1 MSEIWLEPPFNM
13 LVSGVT
19 NCGKTYYVLELLK
32 TVYKNKFDY
41 IVIFCPTFIEN
52 KTYNQSFIYDD
63 DDIIILIV
71 DGNLNAL
78 LLIATEV
85 YKNFNTLFIIDDCAN
100 LHDSK
105 MKSSQLTNLAFSGRH
120 LGISTWVIA
129 QKYNSVVKDYR
140 ENIRMLVLYYNK
152 DDSALQLALEENNI
166 IEKDKRAEVKKYIRD
181 NKNSK
186 IIMKLEYPYNYI
198 VC

>member
-1 MSEIWLEPPFNM
+1 MTEIWLEPPFNM

-19 NCGKTYYVLELLK
+19 NCGKTHHVLELLK

-63 DDIIILIV
+63 EDIIIIIV

-78 LLIATEV
+78 LLIATEA
-85 YKNFNTLFIIDDCAN
+85 YKNSNTLFIIDDCSN

-105 MKSSQLTNLAFSGRH
+105 IKCSQLTNLAFSGRH
-120 LGISTWVIA
+120 LGISTWVIT

-140 ENIRMLVLYYNK
+140 ENIRMLILYYNK
-152 DDSALQLALEENNI
+152 DGSALQLALEENNV
-166 IEKDKRAEVKKYIRD
+166 IEKDERAKVIKYI
-181 NKNSK
+181 KNNRSSK
-186 IIMKLEYPYNYI
+186 IIMKLEHPYNYI